1 MSTEHEKLI
10 EEQLLW
16 EKFLLGDDKAYE
28 YFYRKY
34 TDELFAYGMRF
45 TLDRELV
52 KDTVQ
57 DVFVKI
63 YRHRSKL
70 SKTTKVKS
78 YLYMAMKNTL
88 FNVFEK
94 EKDKAS
100 YHIDTVEPVFVTE
113 YSIEDMIIAGEEE
126 VEHRQKINYML
137 NALTPRQKE
146 VIYYRYVEDMELN
159 EICKLMDMNYQSVQ
173 NLIQRSIR
181 RIKQLYA
188 KSSKSVLNVWLL
200 SRNL

>member
-1 MSTEHEKLI
+1 MEAEQAKPI

-16 EKFLLGDDKAYE
+16 ELFLSGDDRAYA
-28 YFYRKY
+28 YFYKKY

-45 TLDRELV
+45 TFDRELV

-57 DVFVKI
+57 DVFIKI
-63 YRHRSKL
+63 YRNRSKL
-70 SKTTKVKS
+70 SKTDKVKP

-94 EKDKAS
+94 EKAL
-100 YHIDTVEPVFVTE
+100 YHIDTVEPVFITE
-113 YSIEDMIIAGEEE
+113 YSIEDRIIADEQDA
-126 VEHRQKINYML
+126 EHREKINRL
-137 NALTPRQKE
+137 LDALTPRQKE
-146 VIYYRYVEDMELN
+146 VIYYRYVEEMELS

-173 NLIQRSIR
+173 NLIQRSIK

-188 KSSKSVLNVWLL
+188 ESSKPVLNVQLL

>member
-1 MSTEHEKLI
+1 MLTEQEKLI

-16 EKFLLGDDKAYE
+16 EMFLSGDDKAYA

-63 YRHRSKL
+63 YRNRSKL
-70 SKTTKVKS
+70 SKTTKVKP

-94 EKDKAS
+94 EKAL
-100 YHIDTVEPVFVTE
+100 YHMDTVEPVFVTE

-126 VEHRQKINYML
+126 IEHRQKINHL
-137 NALTPRQKE
+137 LDALTPRQKE
-146 VIYYRYVEDMELN
+146 VIYYRYVEEMELN

-188 KSSKSVLNVWLL
+188 ESSKSVLNVRLL
-200 SRNL
+200 SHNL

>member
-1 MSTEHEKLI
+1 MLI
-10 EEQLLW
+10 EQIKPVEEQLLW
-16 EKFLLGDDKAYE
+16 EMFLSGDDRAYA
-28 YFYRKY
+28 YLYRKY

-63 YRHRSKL
+63 YRNRSKL
-70 SKTTKVKS
+70 SKTDKVKP

-88 FNVFEK
+88 FNVFKK
-94 EKDKAS
+94 EKAL
-100 YHIDTVEPVFVTE
+100 YHIDTVEPVFIME
-113 YSIEDMIIAGEEE
+113 YSIEDLIIADEQEAE
-126 VEHRQKINYML
+126 YRRKISRL
-137 NALTPRQKE
+137 LDGLTPRQKE
-146 VIYYRYVEDMELN
+146 VIYYRYVEEMALN

-173 NLIQRSIR
+173 NLIQRSIK

-188 KSSKSVLNVWLL
+188 ERNSPKPVLKVRLL
-200 SRNL
+200 SHNL

>member
-1 MSTEHEKLI
+1 MQTGQAKPI

-16 EKFLLGDDKAYE
+16 EMFLSGDDRAYA
-28 YFYRKY
+28 YFYKKY

-57 DVFVKI
+57 DVFIKI

-70 SKTTKVKS
+70 SKTDKVKP

-94 EKDKAS
+94 EKAL
-100 YHIDTVEPVFVTE
+100 YRVDTVEPMFITE
-113 YSIEDMIIAGEEE
+113 YSIEDMIIADEQDA
-126 VEHRQKINYML
+126 EHREKINRL
-137 NALTPRQKE
+137 LDALTPRQKE
-146 VIYYRYVEDMELN
+146 VIYYRYVEEMELS

-173 NLIQRSIR
+173 NLIQRSIK

-188 KSSKSVLNVWLL
+188 ESSKPVFNVQLL